1 MDLEQVYREQYRS
14 LVGFI
19 SKRIGDRARA
29 EELAQEAFVRAIQQQ
44 PKHPRSWLYSVAAN
58 LVRDEARRAAVVRRK
73 LRLVRQEVEVAPAA
87 DETWS
92 RRERSERVRRVLD
105 TLAPQDRQALLL
117 KQEGLSYAEIAAKLG
132 LSRGSIGTTL
142 ARARQRLAAAWQ
154 QASGEGGREDVAR

>member
-44 PKHPRSWLYSVAAN
+44 PKHPRSWLYTVAAN
-58 LVRDEARRAAVVRRK
+58 LVRDEARRAAVARRK

-92 RRERSERVRRVLD
+92 RRERSERVRRVLG

-142 ARARQRLAAAWQ
+142 ARARRRLAAAWQ

>member
-44 PKHPRSWLYSVAAN
+44 PKHPRAWLYTVAAN

-73 LRLVRQEVEVAPAA
+73 LRLVRQDVEVAPAA

>member
-44 PKHPRSWLYSVAAN
+44 PKHPRSWLYTVAAN

-142 ARARQRLAAAWQ
+142 ARARQRLASAWQ

>member
-29 EELAQEAFVRAIQQQ
+29 EELAQEAFVRAIQTQ
-44 PKHPRSWLYSVAAN
+44 PKHPRTWLYTVAAN